1 MSDQAFQ
8 DQLEGNF
15 CWGCGPTVE
24 GGLRIKSFWAGD
36 ETVSD
41 WTPRSEFAAGPKDV
55 LFGGTIGSLMDCHGI
70 WTAIA
75 DAYRREERDIGSG
88 TPIWYVT
95 ASLQVQ
101 YRKPTPID
109 LPLSLVG
116 RATEASE
123 RKTLVSCSL
132 TSDGVERA
140 TAELVAVRV
149 PLEWFTGQHG

>member
-1 MSDQAFQ
+1 MSEAVQ
-8 DQLEGNF
+8 DRYAPSSICF
-15 CWGCGPTVE
+15 GCGPANE
-24 GGLRIKSFWAGD
+24 EGLRIKSFRDGEGLRMAFQPQTQHQAFPG
-36 ETVSD
+36 VIN
-41 WTPRSEFAAGPKDV
+41 
-55 LFGGTIGSLMDCHGI
+55 GGIIGARLDCHGI

-95 ASLQVQ
+95 ASLHVQ